1 MQIEIKKKFK
11 KLFMMTFYNTYQFL
25 CIFLWCFTYKIK
37 AIKVDKRE
45 LLPYKI
51 KRLKNDVKNY
61 RQMDFVQ

>member
-37 AIKVDKRE
+37 ASKVDKRE